1 MAKVKKRAL
10 SIALVLAMLLSL
22 SVTAFAAQNDI
33 SIELDGKKV
42 AFTSE
47 SGKPF
52 VDVNGRTQVPLRVV
66 MEQYG
71 CDVKWDSMSS
81 TAIITKG
88 STTVT
93 VPIGKSYI
101 TVNGKNVPMD
111 TSALV
116 QDGHTYLPIRAV
128 LEAFGANV
136 KWDNGKVSVTSASAG
151 GFDNIYVDDDGDLIF
166 ELANGSKINAGS
178 VSSGKDGKDGKD
190 GKNGI
195 SVTDAYVDAGGDLMI
210 KLSSG
215 RTINAGN
222 VGTGGSL
229 SGLTFADYAVGT
241 KFYLIQ
247 PTGEFDVPVT
257 SNGKDYTIHFDEV
270 YYELTANY
278 TGESNAWVCT
288 ESNTVYAPYRATM
301 HIEGSTDS
309 ALAGCK
315 LSVSFLVAN
324 GAGTAWGYTA
334 RITDDGSFTVSV
346 TQGENGTTPWNAPKN
361 LVLNKVTLNTV
372 RPTPEPDPEPDYS
385 EYIKAAAGTYRSLP
399 EKEDGDVLVLS
410 EDGTLTYNGKG
421 YTPEFMYDEDTGMLL
436 THYINGIGQ
445 ISFDSAN
452 KLAKVGAWRTF
463 YKDGSY
469 IKVDLSELQKT
480 DFDQYF
486 ERKDVI
492 DIREIDKFG
501 KLTRASAYFY
511 YCLKDEWKLA
521 EMEEDSTSPI
531 ASIKANVKFCNMT
544 YQIDLDSK
552 TWTLTRSSDE
562 NESSRE
568 ATFNSDYLY
577 AAGKFGFQLQ
587 WESLNNVSGTVYAPV
602 EFEVTEGAGILYLI
616 LNSST
621 TTD

>member
-22 SVTAFAAQNDI
+22 SVTAFAAQNDV

-52 VDVNGRTQVPLRVV
+52 VDANGRTQVPLRVV

-93 VPIGKSYI
+93 VPIGKGYI

-111 TSALV
+111 TAALV

-178 VSSGKDGKDGKD
+178 VSSGKNGKDGSNGRD
-190 GKNGI
+190 GV
-195 SVTDAYVDAGGDLMI
+195 SVTDAYVNANGDLMI
-210 KLSSG
+210 ALSSG

-229 SGLTFADYAVGT
+229 SSLTFADYDVGT
-241 KFYLIQ
+241 KFYLVQ
-247 PTGEFDVPVT
+247 PTGSFTVPVV
-257 SNGKDYTIHFDEV
+257 SNGTEYEVTFDKV
-270 YYELTANY
+270 YYELTADY
-278 TGESNAWVCT
+278 TGESEAWVCT
-288 ESNTVYAPYRATM
+288 ENNTVYAPYRATM

-324 GAGTAWGYTA
+324 GAATAWGYTA
-334 RITDDGSFTVSV
+334 EITDDGSFSASV
-346 TQGENGTTPWNAPKN
+346 TQGENGTTPWSAPKN
-361 LVLNKVTLNTV
+361 LVLNKVTLSGTPTV
-372 RPTPEPDPEPDYS
+372 DSTIRGLLA
-385 EYIKAAAGTYRSLP
+385 KAAGDWELINGDKNTTMTISSNGKLIYNGNERKAEYLAG
-399 EKEDGDVLVLS
+399 GDVFLNISV
-410 EDGTLTYNGKG
+410 DGEVYKYDSHLDIIYNGSGRKD
-421 YTPEFMYDEDTGMLL
+421 DEQ
-436 THYINGIGQ
+436 YRR
-445 ISFDSAN
+445 S
-452 KLAKVGAWRTF
+452 
-463 YKDGSY
+463 GSY
-469 IKVDLSELQKT
+469 QVVDLTMDNFFDYYEL
-480 DFDQYF
+480 
-486 ERKDVI
+486 KDVTKVNYGAFNALKNI
-492 DIREIDKFG
+492 YVG
-501 KLTRASAYFY
+501 KEFS
-511 YCLKDEWKLA
+511 LKDEYGLDPVF
-521 EMEEDSTSPI
+521 DSTVNI
-531 ASIKANVKFCNMT
+531 EFYYKGA
-544 YQIDLDSK
+544 YRYYEIDS
-552 TWTLTRSSDE
+552 E
-562 NESSRE
+562 NETYTIGEKVGDDRFGTGSQTYKGSRVTSLCGDGYILTPPKGN
-568 ATFNSDYLY
+568 TFFYEELRPT
-577 AAGKFGFQLQ
+577 KVQ
-587 WESLNNVSGTVYAPV
+587 GT
-602 EFEVTEGAGILYLI
+602 LYLTPAT
-616 LNSST
+616 ST
-621 TTD
+621 PTD

>member
-22 SVTAFAAQNDI
+22 SVTAFAAQNDV

-52 VDVNGRTQVPLRVV
+52 VDANGRTQVPLRVV

-111 TSALV
+111 TAALV

-136 KWDNGKVSVTSASAG
+136 KWDGGKVSVTSSASG
-151 GFDNIYVDDDGDLIF
+151 SFDNIYVDEDGDLIF

-190 GKNGI
+190 GKNGV

-229 SGLTFADYAVGT
+229 SSLTFADYAVGT
-241 KFYLIQ
+241 RFYLVK
-247 PTGEFDVPVT
+247 PTGEFDVPVM
-257 SNGKDYTIHFDEV
+257 SNGENYTIHFDEV
-270 YYELTANY
+270 YYELTADY
-278 TGESNAWVCT
+278 TGESEAWVCT
-288 ESNTVYAPYRATM
+288 ENNTVYAPYRATM
-301 HIEGSTDS
+301 HIEGSTDP

-334 RITDDGSFTVSV
+334 KITEDGSFAVSV

-361 LVLNKVTLNTV
+361 LVLNKVTLSGTPTV
-372 RPTPEPDPEPDYS
+372 DSTIRKLLA
-385 EYIKAAAGTYRSLP
+385 KAA
-399 EKEDGDVLVLS
+399 GDWELINGDKDSTMSISANGKLI
-410 EDGTLTYNGKG
+410 YNGNERKAEYLAG
-421 YTPEFMYDEDTGMLL
+421 GDRYLNISVDGEVYKYDSHLDII
-436 THYINGIGQ
+436 YNGLG
-445 ISFDSAN
+445 
-452 KLAKVGAWRTF
+452 R
-463 YKDGSY
+463 KDDEQYRRSGSY
-469 IKVDLSELQKT
+469 QVVDLTMDNFFDYYEL
-480 DFDQYF
+480 
-486 ERKDVI
+486 KDVTKVNYGAFNALKNI
-492 DIREIDKFG
+492 YVG
-501 KLTRASAYFY
+501 KEFS
-511 YCLKDEWKLA
+511 LKDEYGLDPVF
-521 EMEEDSTSPI
+521 DSPVNIEFYYKGAYRYYEIDSENETYTIGEKVGDDRFGTGSQ
-531 ASIKANVKFCNMT
+531 T
-544 YQIDLDSK
+544 YQGSRVTSLCGDGYI
-552 TWTLTRSSDE
+552 LTPPKG
-562 NESSRE
+562 N
-568 ATFNSDYLY
+568 TFFYEELRPT
-577 AAGKFGFQLQ
+577 KVQ
-587 WESLNNVSGTVYAPV
+587 GT
-602 EFEVTEGAGILYLI
+602 LYLTHDT
-616 LNSST
+616 ST

>member
-22 SVTAFAAQNDI
+22 SVTAFAAQNDV

-52 VDVNGRTQVPLRVV
+52 VDANGRTQVPLRVV

-93 VPIGKSYI
+93 VPIGKGYI

-111 TSALV
+111 TAALV

-178 VSSGKDGKDGKD
+178 VSSGKNGKDGSNGRD
-190 GKNGI
+190 GV
-195 SVTDAYVDAGGDLMI
+195 SVTDAYVNANGDLMI
-210 KLSSG
+210 ALSSG

-229 SGLTFADYAVGT
+229 SSLTFADYDVGT
-241 KFYLIQ
+241 KFYLVQ
-247 PTGEFDVPVT
+247 PTGSFTVPVV
-257 SNGKDYTIHFDEV
+257 SNGTEYEVTFDKV
-270 YYELTANY
+270 YYELTADY
-278 TGESNAWVCT
+278 TGESEAWVCT
-288 ESNTVYAPYRATM
+288 ENNTVYAPYRATM

-324 GAGTAWGYTA
+324 GAATAWGYTA
-334 RITDDGSFTVSV
+334 EITDDGSFSASV
-346 TQGENGTTPWNAPKN
+346 TQGENGTTPWSAPEN
-361 LVLNKVTLNTV
+361 LVLNKVTLSGTPTV
-372 RPTPEPDPEPDYS
+372 DSTIRGLLA
-385 EYIKAAAGTYRSLP
+385 KAAGDWELINGDKNTTMTISSNGKLIYNGNERKAEYLAG
-399 EKEDGDVLVLS
+399 GDVFLNISV
-410 EDGTLTYNGKG
+410 DGEVYKYDSHLDIIYNGSGRKD
-421 YTPEFMYDEDTGMLL
+421 DEQ
-436 THYINGIGQ
+436 YRR
-445 ISFDSAN
+445 S
-452 KLAKVGAWRTF
+452 
-463 YKDGSY
+463 GSY
-469 IKVDLSELQKT
+469 QVVDLTMDNFFDYYEL
-480 DFDQYF
+480 
-486 ERKDVI
+486 KDVTKVNYGAFNALKNI
-492 DIREIDKFG
+492 YVG
-501 KLTRASAYFY
+501 KEFS
-511 YCLKDEWKLA
+511 LKDEYGLDPVF
-521 EMEEDSTSPI
+521 DSTVNI
-531 ASIKANVKFCNMT
+531 EFYYKGA
-544 YQIDLDSK
+544 YRYYEIDS
-552 TWTLTRSSDE
+552 E
-562 NESSRE
+562 NETYTIGEKVGDDRFGTGSQTYKGSRVTSLCGDGYILTPPKGN
-568 ATFNSDYLY
+568 TFFYEELRPT
-577 AAGKFGFQLQ
+577 KVQ
-587 WESLNNVSGTVYAPV
+587 GT
-602 EFEVTEGAGILYLI
+602 LYLTHDT
-616 LNSST
+616 ST

>member
-111 TSALV
+111 TAALV

-178 VSSGKDGKDGKD
+178 VSSGKNGKDGSNGRD
-190 GKNGI
+190 GV

-229 SGLTFADYAVGT
+229 SSLTFADYDVGT
-241 KFYLIQ
+241 KFYLVQ
-247 PTGEFDVPVT
+247 PTGSFTVPVV
-257 SNGKDYTIHFDEV
+257 SNGTEYEVTFDKV
-270 YYELTANY
+270 YYELTADY
-278 TGESNAWVCT
+278 TGESEAWICT
-288 ESNTVYAPYRATM
+288 ENNTVYAPYRATM

-324 GAGTAWGYTA
+324 GAATAWGYTA
-334 RITDDGSFTVSV
+334 EITDDGSFSASV
-346 TQGENGTTPWNAPKN
+346 TQGENGTTPWSAPKN
-361 LVLNKVTLNTV
+361 LVLNKVTLSGTPTV
-372 RPTPEPDPEPDYS
+372 DSTIRGLLA
-385 EYIKAAAGTYRSLP
+385 KAAGDWELINGDKNTTMTISSNGKLIYNGNERKAEYLAG
-399 EKEDGDVLVLS
+399 GDVFLNISV
-410 EDGTLTYNGKG
+410 DGEVYKYDSHLDIIYNGSGRKD
-421 YTPEFMYDEDTGMLL
+421 DEQ
-436 THYINGIGQ
+436 YRR
-445 ISFDSAN
+445 S
-452 KLAKVGAWRTF
+452 
-463 YKDGSY
+463 GSY
-469 IKVDLSELQKT
+469 QVVDLTMDNFFDYYEL
-480 DFDQYF
+480 
-486 ERKDVI
+486 KDVTVVNY
-492 DIREIDKFG
+492 DAFG
-501 KLTRASAYFY
+501 ELDHIYVGKGFS
-511 YCLKDEWKLA
+511 LKDEYGLDPVF
-521 EMEEDSTSPI
+521 DSTVNIESYSKGAYRYYEI
-531 ASIKANVKFCNMT
+531 DSEKETYTIGEKVGDDRSGTGSRT
-544 YQIDLDSK
+544 YQGSRVTSLCGDGYI
-552 TWTLTRSSDE
+552 LTPPKGD
-562 NESSRE
+562 
-568 ATFNSDYLY
+568 TFFYEEL
-577 AAGKFGFQLQ
+577 KPTKVQ
-587 WESLNNVSGTVYAPV
+587 GT
-602 EFEVTEGAGILYLI
+602 LYLI
-616 LNSST
+616 HNTST
-621 TTD
+621 TTE

>member
-22 SVTAFAAQNDI
+22 SVTAFAAQNDV

-93 VPIGKSYI
+93 VPIGKGYI

-190 GKNGI
+190 GKNGV

-229 SGLTFADYAVGT
+229 SGLTFADYDVGT
-241 KFYLIQ
+241 KFYLVQ
-247 PTGEFDVPVT
+247 PTGSFTVPVV
-257 SNGKDYTIHFDEV
+257 SNGAEYEVTFDKV
-270 YYELTANY
+270 YYELTADY
-278 TGESNAWVCT
+278 TGKSEAWVCT
-288 ESNTVYAPYRATM
+288 ENNTVYAPYRATM
-301 HIEGSTDS
+301 HIEGSIDP

-324 GAGTAWGYTA
+324 CAGTAWGYTA
-334 RITDDGSFTVSV
+334 KITEDGSFAVSV
-346 TQGENGTTPWNAPKN
+346 TLGENGTTPWNAPKN
-361 LVLNKVTLNTV
+361 LVLNKVTLSGTPTV
-372 RPTPEPDPEPDYS
+372 DSTIRKLLAKAAGDWELINGDKDSTMSISANGKLIYNGNERKAEYLAGGDRYLNISVDGEVYIYDSHRDIIYNGSGRKDDEQYRRSGSYQVVDLTMDNFFDYYELKDVTVVEHDAFGELDYIYVGKEFSLKGEYGLDPIIDSTVNIESYSKGAYRYYKIDSEKETYTIGEKVGDDRSGTGSRTYQGSRVTSLCGDGYMLTPPKGDTFFYEELRPT
-385 EYIKAAAGTYRSLP
+385 KVQGT
-399 EKEDGDVLVLS
+399 
-410 EDGTLTYNGKG
+410 
-421 YTPEFMYDEDTGMLL
+421 
-436 THYINGIGQ
+436 
-445 ISFDSAN
+445 
-452 KLAKVGAWRTF
+452 
-463 YKDGSY
+463 
-469 IKVDLSELQKT
+469 
-480 DFDQYF
+480 
-486 ERKDVI
+486 
-492 DIREIDKFG
+492 
-501 KLTRASAYFY
+501 
-511 YCLKDEWKLA
+511 
-521 EMEEDSTSPI
+521 
-531 ASIKANVKFCNMT
+531 
-544 YQIDLDSK
+544 
-552 TWTLTRSSDE
+552 
-562 NESSRE
+562 
-568 ATFNSDYLY
+568 
-577 AAGKFGFQLQ
+577 
-587 WESLNNVSGTVYAPV
+587 
-602 EFEVTEGAGILYLI
+602 LYLI
-616 LNSST
+616 HNTST

>member
-22 SVTAFAAQNDI
+22 SVTAFAAQNDV

-52 VDVNGRTQVPLRVV
+52 VDANGRTQVPLRVV

-136 KWDNGKVSVTSASAG
+136 KWDNSKVSVTSASAG

-166 ELANGSKINAGS
+166 ELANGSKINAGR

-190 GKNGI
+190 GKNGV
-195 SVTDAYVDAGGDLMI
+195 SVTDAYVNANGDLMI
-210 KLSSG
+210 ALSSG

-229 SGLTFADYAVGT
+229 SGLTFADYDVGT
-241 KFYLIQ
+241 KFYLVQ
-247 PTGEFDVPVT
+247 PTGSFTVPVV
-257 SNGKDYTIHFDEV
+257 SNGAEYEVTFDKV
-270 YYELTANY
+270 YYELTADY
-278 TGESNAWVCT
+278 TGKSEAWVCT
-288 ESNTVYAPYRATM
+288 ENNTVYAPYRATM

-324 GAGTAWGYTA
+324 GAATAWGYTA
-334 RITDDGSFTVSV
+334 EITDDGSFSASV
-346 TQGENGTTPWNAPKN
+346 TQGENGTTPWSAPKN
-361 LVLNKVTLNTV
+361 LVLNKVTLSGTPTV
-372 RPTPEPDPEPDYS
+372 DSTIRGLLA
-385 EYIKAAAGTYRSLP
+385 KAAGDWELINGDKNTTMTISSNGKLIYNGNERKAEYLAG
-399 EKEDGDVLVLS
+399 GDVFLNISV
-410 EDGTLTYNGKG
+410 DGEVYKYDSHLDIIYNGSG
-421 YTPEFMYDEDTGMLL
+421 REDDEQ
-436 THYINGIGQ
+436 YRR
-445 ISFDSAN
+445 S
-452 KLAKVGAWRTF
+452 
-463 YKDGSY
+463 GSY
-469 IKVDLSELQKT
+469 QVVDLTTDNFFDYYEL
-480 DFDQYF
+480 
-486 ERKDVI
+486 KDVTKVNYGAFNALKNI
-492 DIREIDKFG
+492 YVG
-501 KLTRASAYFY
+501 KEFS
-511 YCLKDEWKLA
+511 LKDEYGLDPVF
-521 EMEEDSTSPI
+521 DSTVNI
-531 ASIKANVKFCNMT
+531 EFYYKGA
-544 YQIDLDSK
+544 YRYYEIDS
-552 TWTLTRSSDE
+552 E
-562 NESSRE
+562 NETYTIGEKVGDDRFGTGSQTYKGSRVTSLCGDGYILTPPKGN
-568 ATFNSDYLY
+568 TFFYEELRPT
-577 AAGKFGFQLQ
+577 KVQ
-587 WESLNNVSGTVYAPV
+587 GT
-602 EFEVTEGAGILYLI
+602 LYLTHDT
-616 LNSST
+616 ST

>member
-22 SVTAFAAQNDI
+22 SVTAFAAQNDV

-52 VDVNGRTQVPLRVV
+52 VDANGRTQVPLRVV

-93 VPIGKSYI
+93 VPIGKGYI

-111 TSALV
+111 TAALV

-178 VSSGKDGKDGKD
+178 VSSGKNGKDGSNGRD
-190 GKNGI
+190 GV
-195 SVTDAYVDAGGDLMI
+195 SVTDAYVNANGDLMI
-210 KLSSG
+210 ALSSG

-229 SGLTFADYAVGT
+229 SSLTFADYDVGT
-241 KFYLIQ
+241 KFYLVQ
-247 PTGEFDVPVT
+247 PTGSFTVPVV
-257 SNGKDYTIHFDEV
+257 SNGTEYEVTFDKV
-270 YYELTANY
+270 YYELTADY
-278 TGESNAWVCT
+278 TGESEAWVCT
-288 ESNTVYAPYRATM
+288 ENNTVYAPYRATM

-324 GAGTAWGYTA
+324 GAATAWGYTA
-334 RITDDGSFTVSV
+334 EITDDGSFSASV
-346 TQGENGTTPWNAPKN
+346 TQGENGTTPWSAPKN
-361 LVLNKVTLNTV
+361 LVLNKVTLSGTPTV
-372 RPTPEPDPEPDYS
+372 DSTIRGLLA
-385 EYIKAAAGTYRSLP
+385 KAAGDWELINGDKNTTMTISSNGKLIYNGNERKAEYLAGGDVFLNISVDGEVYKYDSHLDIIYNGSGRKDDEQYRRSGSYQVVDLTMDNFFDYYELKDVTKVNYGAFNALKNIYVGKEFSLKDEYGLDPVFDSTVNIEFYYKGTYRYYEIDSENETYTIGEKVGDDRFGTGSQTYKGSRVTSLCG
-399 EKEDGDVLVLS
+399 DGYILTPPKGNTFFYEELRPTKVQ
-410 EDGTLTYNGKG
+410 GTLY
-421 YTPEFMYDEDTGMLL
+421 L
-436 THYINGIGQ
+436 TH
-445 ISFDSAN
+445 D
-452 KLAKVGAWRTF
+452 T
-463 YKDGSY
+463 
-469 IKVDLSELQKT
+469 
-480 DFDQYF
+480 
-486 ERKDVI
+486 
-492 DIREIDKFG
+492 
-501 KLTRASAYFY
+501 
-511 YCLKDEWKLA
+511 
-521 EMEEDSTSPI
+521 
-531 ASIKANVKFCNMT
+531 
-544 YQIDLDSK
+544 
-552 TWTLTRSSDE
+552 
-562 NESSRE
+562 
-568 ATFNSDYLY
+568 
-577 AAGKFGFQLQ
+577 
-587 WESLNNVSGTVYAPV
+587 
-602 EFEVTEGAGILYLI
+602 
-616 LNSST
+616 ST

>member
-22 SVTAFAAQNDI
+22 SVTAFAAQNDV

-52 VDVNGRTQVPLRVV
+52 VDANGRTQVPLRVV

-136 KWDNGKVSVTSASAG
+136 KWDNSKVSVTSASAG

-166 ELANGSKINAGS
+166 ELANGSKINAGR

-190 GKNGI
+190 GKNGV
-195 SVTDAYVDAGGDLMI
+195 SVTDAYVNANGDLMI
-210 KLSSG
+210 ALSSG

-229 SGLTFADYAVGT
+229 SGLTFADYDVGT
-241 KFYLIQ
+241 KFYLVQ
-247 PTGEFDVPVT
+247 PTGSFTVPVV
-257 SNGKDYTIHFDEV
+257 SNGAEYEVTFDKV
-270 YYELTANY
+270 YYELTADY
-278 TGESNAWVCT
+278 TGKSEAWVCT
-288 ESNTVYAPYRATM
+288 ENNTVYAPYRATM

-324 GAGTAWGYTA
+324 GAATAWGYTA
-334 RITDDGSFTVSV
+334 EITDDGSFSASV
-346 TQGENGTTPWNAPKN
+346 TQGENGTTPWSAPKN
-361 LVLNKVTLNTV
+361 LVLNKVTLSGTPTVDSTIRGLLAKAAGDWELINGDKNTTMTISSNGKLIYNGNERKAEYLAGGDV
-372 RPTPEPDPEPDYS
+372 FLNISVDGEVYKYDSHLDIIYNGSGREDDEQYRRSGSYQVVDLTMDNFFDYYELKDVTVVEHDAFGELDYIYVGKEFSLKGEYGLDPIIDSTVNIESYSKGAYRYYKIDSEKETYTIGEKVGDDRSGTGSRTYQGSRVTSLCGDGYMLTPPKGDTFFYEELRPT
-385 EYIKAAAGTYRSLP
+385 KVQGT
-399 EKEDGDVLVLS
+399 
-410 EDGTLTYNGKG
+410 
-421 YTPEFMYDEDTGMLL
+421 
-436 THYINGIGQ
+436 
-445 ISFDSAN
+445 
-452 KLAKVGAWRTF
+452 
-463 YKDGSY
+463 
-469 IKVDLSELQKT
+469 
-480 DFDQYF
+480 
-486 ERKDVI
+486 
-492 DIREIDKFG
+492 
-501 KLTRASAYFY
+501 
-511 YCLKDEWKLA
+511 
-521 EMEEDSTSPI
+521 
-531 ASIKANVKFCNMT
+531 
-544 YQIDLDSK
+544 
-552 TWTLTRSSDE
+552 
-562 NESSRE
+562 
-568 ATFNSDYLY
+568 
-577 AAGKFGFQLQ
+577 
-587 WESLNNVSGTVYAPV
+587 
-602 EFEVTEGAGILYLI
+602 LYLI
-616 LNSST
+616 HNTST

>member
-22 SVTAFAAQNDI
+22 SVTAFAAQNDV

-93 VPIGKSYI
+93 VPIGKGYI

-111 TSALV
+111 TAALV

-136 KWDNGKVSVTSASAG
+136 KWDGGKVSVTSSASG
-151 GFDNIYVDDDGDLIF
+151 SFDNIYVDEDGDLIF

-190 GKNGI
+190 GKNGV

-229 SGLTFADYAVGT
+229 SSLTFADYAVGT
-241 KFYLIQ
+241 KFYLVQ
-247 PTGEFDVPVT
+247 PTGEFDVPVM
-257 SNGKDYTIHFDEV
+257 SNGENYTIHFDEV
-270 YYELTANY
+270 YYELTADY
-278 TGESNAWVCT
+278 TGESEAWICT
-288 ESNTVYAPYRATM
+288 ENNTVYAPYRATM

-309 ALAGCK
+309 ALAGRS
-315 LSVSFLVAN
+315 LTVSFQLTN
-324 GAGTAWGYTA
+324 GAATSWGYTA
-334 RITDDGSFTVSV
+334 KITDDGSFSVSV
-346 TQGENGTTPWNAPKN
+346 TQGENGTTPWSAPKN
-361 LVLNKVTLNTV
+361 LVLNKVALNTV
-372 RPTPEPDPEPDYS
+372 RPTPEPEDYS
-385 EYIKAAAGTYRSLP
+385 EYIKAAAGTYRCLP
-399 EKEDGDVLVLS
+399 EKENGDVLVLS
-410 EDGTLTYNGKG
+410 EDGTLTYNKKD
-421 YTPEFMYDEDTGMLL
+421 YEPKFNYSEKTKELWV
-436 THYINGIGQ
+436 YIAGIGE
-445 ISFDSAN
+445 ISFNSAHS
-452 KLAKVGAWRTF
+452 LARAGLRAL

-469 IKVDLSELQKT
+469 IKVDLSELEKA

-492 DIREIDKFG
+492 DIEKINQFG
-501 KLTRASAYFY
+501 DLARATACFY
-511 YCLKDEWKLA
+511 YCLRDEWELA
-521 EMEEDSTSPI
+521 EMEKDSTSSI
-531 ASIKANVKFCNMT
+531 ASIRANVKFCNVP
-544 YQIDLDSK
+544 YRIDLNSR
-552 TWTLTRSSDE
+552 TWTLTRGSDE
-562 NESSRE
+562 AGDLKSQ
-568 ATFNSDYLY
+568 TFDGTYLS
-577 AAGKFGFQLQ
+577 AGKFGFQLQ
-587 WESLNNVSGTVYAPV
+587 RKSLYDVSGTVYAPV

-616 LNSST
+616 HNSST

>member
-22 SVTAFAAQNDI
+22 SVTAFAAQNDV

-93 VPIGKSYI
+93 VPIGKGYI

-190 GKNGI
+190 GKNGV

-229 SGLTFADYAVGT
+229 SGLTFADYDVGT
-241 KFYLIQ
+241 KFYLVQ
-247 PTGEFDVPVT
+247 PTGSFTVPVV
-257 SNGKDYTIHFDEV
+257 SNGAEYEVTFDKV
-270 YYELTANY
+270 YYELTADY
-278 TGESNAWVCT
+278 TGKSEAWVCT
-288 ESNTVYAPYRATM
+288 
-301 HIEGSTDS
+301 
-309 ALAGCK
+309 
-315 LSVSFLVAN
+315 
-324 GAGTAWGYTA
+324 
-334 RITDDGSFTVSV
+334 
-346 TQGENGTTPWNAPKN
+346 
-361 LVLNKVTLNTV
+361 
-372 RPTPEPDPEPDYS
+372 
-385 EYIKAAAGTYRSLP
+385 
-399 EKEDGDVLVLS
+399 
-410 EDGTLTYNGKG
+410 
-421 YTPEFMYDEDTGMLL
+421 
-436 THYINGIGQ
+436 
-445 ISFDSAN
+445 
-452 KLAKVGAWRTF
+452 
-463 YKDGSY
+463 
-469 IKVDLSELQKT
+469 
-480 DFDQYF
+480 
-486 ERKDVI
+486 
-492 DIREIDKFG
+492 
-501 KLTRASAYFY
+501 
-511 YCLKDEWKLA
+511 
-521 EMEEDSTSPI
+521 
-531 ASIKANVKFCNMT
+531 
-544 YQIDLDSK
+544 
-552 TWTLTRSSDE
+552 
-562 NESSRE
+562 
-568 ATFNSDYLY
+568 
-577 AAGKFGFQLQ
+577 
-587 WESLNNVSGTVYAPV
+587 
-602 EFEVTEGAGILYLI
+602 
-616 LNSST
+616 
-621 TTD
+621 

>member
-93 VPIGKSYI
+93 VPIGKGYI

-111 TSALV
+111 TAALV

-136 KWDNGKVSVTSASAG
+136 KWDGGKVSVTSSANS
-151 GFDNIYVDDDGDLIF
+151 GFDNIYVDDNGDLIF
-166 ELANGSKINAGS
+166 ELANGSKINAG
-178 VSSGKDGKDGKD
+178 
-190 GKNGI
+190 
-195 SVTDAYVDAGGDLMI
+195 
-210 KLSSG
+210 
-215 RTINAGN
+215 N

-229 SGLTFADYAVGT
+229 SSLTFADYDVGT

-247 PTGEFDVPVT
+247 PTGSFTVPVV
-257 SNGKDYTIHFDEV
+257 SNGTEYEVTFDKV
-270 YYELTANY
+270 YYELTADY
-278 TGESNAWVCT
+278 TGKSEAWVCT

-301 HIEGSTDS
+301 HIEGSTDP

-334 RITDDGSFTVSV
+334 KITDDGSFSASV

-361 LVLNKVTLNTV
+361 LVLNKVTLSGTPTV
-372 RPTPEPDPEPDYS
+372 DSTIRKLLAKAAGDWELINGDKNSTMTISANGKLIYNGNERKAEYLAGGDVYLNISVDGEVYIYDSHLDIIYNGSGRKDDEQYRRSGSYQVVDLTMDNFFDYYELKDVTVVKHDAFGELDYIYVGKEFSLKGEYGLDPIIDSTVNIESYSKGAYRYYEIDSENETYTIGEKVGDDCSGTGSRTYQGSRVTSLCGDGYMLTPPKGDTFFYEELRPT
-385 EYIKAAAGTYRSLP
+385 KVQGT
-399 EKEDGDVLVLS
+399 
-410 EDGTLTYNGKG
+410 
-421 YTPEFMYDEDTGMLL
+421 
-436 THYINGIGQ
+436 
-445 ISFDSAN
+445 
-452 KLAKVGAWRTF
+452 
-463 YKDGSY
+463 
-469 IKVDLSELQKT
+469 
-480 DFDQYF
+480 
-486 ERKDVI
+486 
-492 DIREIDKFG
+492 
-501 KLTRASAYFY
+501 
-511 YCLKDEWKLA
+511 
-521 EMEEDSTSPI
+521 
-531 ASIKANVKFCNMT
+531 
-544 YQIDLDSK
+544 
-552 TWTLTRSSDE
+552 
-562 NESSRE
+562 
-568 ATFNSDYLY
+568 
-577 AAGKFGFQLQ
+577 
-587 WESLNNVSGTVYAPV
+587 
-602 EFEVTEGAGILYLI
+602 LYLI
-616 LNSST
+616 HNTST

>member
-93 VPIGKSYI
+93 VPIGKGYI

-111 TSALV
+111 TAALV

-136 KWDNGKVSVTSASAG
+136 KWDGGKVSVTSSANS
-151 GFDNIYVDDDGDLIF
+151 GFDNIYVDDNGDLIF

-178 VSSGKDGKDGKD
+178 VSSGKNGKDGSNGRD
-190 GKNGI
+190 GV

-229 SGLTFADYAVGT
+229 SSLTFADYDVGT

-247 PTGEFDVPVT
+247 PTGSFTVPVV
-257 SNGKDYTIHFDEV
+257 SNGTEYEVTFDKV
-270 YYELTANY
+270 YYELTADY
-278 TGESNAWVCT
+278 TGKSEAWVCT

-301 HIEGSTDS
+301 HIEGSTDP

-334 RITDDGSFTVSV
+334 KITDDGSFSASV

-361 LVLNKVTLNTV
+361 LVLNKVTLSGTPTV
-372 RPTPEPDPEPDYS
+372 DSTIRKLLAKAAGDWELINGDKNSTMTISANGKLIYNGNERKAEYLAGGDVYLNISVDGEVYIYDSHLDIIYNGSGRKDDEQYRRSGSYQVVDLTMDNFFDYYELKDVTVVKHDAFGELDYIYVGKEFSLKGEYGLDPIIDSTVNIEFYSKGAYKNYEIDSENETYTIGEKVGNDRSGTGSKTYQGSRVTSLCGDGYMLTPPKGDTFFYEELRPT
-385 EYIKAAAGTYRSLP
+385 KVQGT
-399 EKEDGDVLVLS
+399 
-410 EDGTLTYNGKG
+410 
-421 YTPEFMYDEDTGMLL
+421 
-436 THYINGIGQ
+436 
-445 ISFDSAN
+445 
-452 KLAKVGAWRTF
+452 
-463 YKDGSY
+463 
-469 IKVDLSELQKT
+469 
-480 DFDQYF
+480 
-486 ERKDVI
+486 
-492 DIREIDKFG
+492 
-501 KLTRASAYFY
+501 
-511 YCLKDEWKLA
+511 
-521 EMEEDSTSPI
+521 
-531 ASIKANVKFCNMT
+531 
-544 YQIDLDSK
+544 
-552 TWTLTRSSDE
+552 
-562 NESSRE
+562 
-568 ATFNSDYLY
+568 
-577 AAGKFGFQLQ
+577 
-587 WESLNNVSGTVYAPV
+587 
-602 EFEVTEGAGILYLI
+602 LYLI
-616 LNSST
+616 RNTST

>member
-22 SVTAFAAQNDI
+22 SVTAFAAQNDV

-52 VDVNGRTQVPLRVV
+52 VDANGRTQVPLRVV

-93 VPIGKSYI
+93 VPIGKGYI

-111 TSALV
+111 TAALV

-178 VSSGKDGKDGKD
+178 VSSGKNGKDGSNGRD
-190 GKNGI
+190 GV
-195 SVTDAYVDAGGDLMI
+195 SVTDAYVNANGDLMI
-210 KLSSG
+210 ALSSG

-229 SGLTFADYAVGT
+229 SSLTFADYDVGT
-241 KFYLIQ
+241 KFYLVQ
-247 PTGEFDVPVT
+247 PTGSFTVPVV
-257 SNGKDYTIHFDEV
+257 SNGTEYEVTFDKV
-270 YYELTANY
+270 YYELTADY
-278 TGESNAWVCT
+278 TGESEAWVCT
-288 ESNTVYAPYRATM
+288 ENNTVYAPYRATM

-324 GAGTAWGYTA
+324 GAATAWGYTA
-334 RITDDGSFTVSV
+334 EITDDGSFSASV
-346 TQGENGTTPWNAPKN
+346 TQGENGTTPWSAPKN
-361 LVLNKVTLNTV
+361 LVLNKVTLSGTPTV
-372 RPTPEPDPEPDYS
+372 DSTIRGLLA
-385 EYIKAAAGTYRSLP
+385 KAAGDWELINGDKNTTMTISSNGKLIYNGNERKAEYLAG
-399 EKEDGDVLVLS
+399 GDVFLNISV
-410 EDGTLTYNGKG
+410 DGEVYKYDSHLDIIYNGSGRKD
-421 YTPEFMYDEDTGMLL
+421 DEQ
-436 THYINGIGQ
+436 YRR
-445 ISFDSAN
+445 S
-452 KLAKVGAWRTF
+452 
-463 YKDGSY
+463 GSY
-469 IKVDLSELQKT
+469 QVVDLTMDNFFDYYEL
-480 DFDQYF
+480 
-486 ERKDVI
+486 KDVTKVNYGAFNALKNI
-492 DIREIDKFG
+492 YVG
-501 KLTRASAYFY
+501 KEFS
-511 YCLKDEWKLA
+511 LKDEYGLDPVF
-521 EMEEDSTSPI
+521 DSTVNI
-531 ASIKANVKFCNMT
+531 EFYYKGA
-544 YQIDLDSK
+544 YRYYEIDS
-552 TWTLTRSSDE
+552 E
-562 NESSRE
+562 NETYTIGEKVGDDRFGTGSQTYKGSRVTSLCGDGYILTPPKGN
-568 ATFNSDYLY
+568 TFFYEELRPT
-577 AAGKFGFQLQ
+577 KVQ
-587 WESLNNVSGTVYAPV
+587 GT
-602 EFEVTEGAGILYLI
+602 LYLTHDT
-616 LNSST
+616 ST

>member
-52 VDVNGRTQVPLRVV
+52 VDANGRTQVPLRVV

-93 VPIGKSYI
+93 VPIGKGYI

-111 TSALV
+111 TAALV

-136 KWDNGKVSVTSASAG
+136 KWDGGKVSVTSSASG
-151 GFDNIYVDDDGDLIF
+151 SFDNIYVDDNGDLIF

-190 GKNGI
+190 GKNGV

-241 KFYLIQ
+241 KFYLTQ
-247 PTGEFDVPVT
+247 PTGSFTVPVV
-257 SNGKDYTIHFDEV
+257 SNGAEYEVTFDKV
-270 YYELTANY
+270 YYELTADY
-278 TGESNAWVCT
+278 TGDARAWVCT
-288 ESNTVYAPYRATM
+288 ENNTVYAPYRATM
-301 HIEGSTDS
+301 HIEGSTDP
-309 ALAGCK
+309 ALTGCK

-324 GAGTAWGYTA
+324 GAATAWGYTA
-334 RITDDGSFTVSV
+334 EITDDESFSASV
-346 TQGENGTTPWNAPKN
+346 TQGENGTTPWSAPKN
-361 LVLNKVTLNTV
+361 LVLNKVTLSGTPTV
-372 RPTPEPDPEPDYS
+372 DSTIRGLLAKAAGDWELINGDKNSTMTISANGKLIYNGNERKAEYLAGGDVYLNISVDGEVYKYDSHLDIIYNGSGRKDDEQYRRSGSYQVVDLTMDNFFDYYELKDVTVVEHDAFGELDYIYVGKEFSLKGEYGLDPIIDSTVNIESYSKRAYRYYKIDSEKETYTIGEKVGDDRSGTGSRTYQGSRVTSLCGDGYMLTPPKGDTFFYEELRPT
-385 EYIKAAAGTYRSLP
+385 KVQGT
-399 EKEDGDVLVLS
+399 
-410 EDGTLTYNGKG
+410 
-421 YTPEFMYDEDTGMLL
+421 
-436 THYINGIGQ
+436 
-445 ISFDSAN
+445 
-452 KLAKVGAWRTF
+452 
-463 YKDGSY
+463 
-469 IKVDLSELQKT
+469 
-480 DFDQYF
+480 
-486 ERKDVI
+486 
-492 DIREIDKFG
+492 
-501 KLTRASAYFY
+501 
-511 YCLKDEWKLA
+511 
-521 EMEEDSTSPI
+521 
-531 ASIKANVKFCNMT
+531 
-544 YQIDLDSK
+544 
-552 TWTLTRSSDE
+552 
-562 NESSRE
+562 
-568 ATFNSDYLY
+568 
-577 AAGKFGFQLQ
+577 
-587 WESLNNVSGTVYAPV
+587 
-602 EFEVTEGAGILYLI
+602 LYLI
-616 LNSST
+616 HNTST

>member
-22 SVTAFAAQNDI
+22 SVTAFAAQNDV

-52 VDVNGRTQVPLRVV
+52 VDANGRTQVPLRVV

-93 VPIGKSYI
+93 VPIGKGYI

-111 TSALV
+111 TAALV

-178 VSSGKDGKDGKD
+178 VSSGKNGKDGSNGRD
-190 GKNGI
+190 GV
-195 SVTDAYVDAGGDLMI
+195 SVTDAYVNANGDLMI
-210 KLSSG
+210 ALSSG

-229 SGLTFADYAVGT
+229 SSLTFADYDVGT
-241 KFYLIQ
+241 KFYLVQ
-247 PTGEFDVPVT
+247 PTGSFTVPVV
-257 SNGKDYTIHFDEV
+257 SNGTEYEVTFDKV
-270 YYELTANY
+270 YYELTADY
-278 TGESNAWVCT
+278 TGESEAWVCT
-288 ESNTVYAPYRATM
+288 ENNTVYAPYRATM

-324 GAGTAWGYTA
+324 GAATAWGYTA
-334 RITDDGSFTVSV
+334 EITDDGSFSASV
-346 TQGENGTTPWNAPKN
+346 TQGENGTTPWSAAKN
-361 LVLNKVTLNTV
+361 LVLNKVTLSGTPTV
-372 RPTPEPDPEPDYS
+372 DSTIRGLLA
-385 EYIKAAAGTYRSLP
+385 KAAGDWELINGDKNTTMTISSNGKLIYNGNERKAEYLAG
-399 EKEDGDVLVLS
+399 GDVFLNISV
-410 EDGTLTYNGKG
+410 DGEVYKYDSHLDIIYNGSGRKD
-421 YTPEFMYDEDTGMLL
+421 DEQ
-436 THYINGIGQ
+436 YRR
-445 ISFDSAN
+445 S
-452 KLAKVGAWRTF
+452 
-463 YKDGSY
+463 GSY
-469 IKVDLSELQKT
+469 QVVDLTMDNFFDYYEL
-480 DFDQYF
+480 
-486 ERKDVI
+486 KDVTKVNYGAFNALKNI
-492 DIREIDKFG
+492 YVG
-501 KLTRASAYFY
+501 KEFS
-511 YCLKDEWKLA
+511 LKDEYGLDPVF
-521 EMEEDSTSPI
+521 DSTVNI
-531 ASIKANVKFCNMT
+531 EFYYKGA
-544 YQIDLDSK
+544 YRYYEIDS
-552 TWTLTRSSDE
+552 E
-562 NESSRE
+562 NETYTIGEKVGDDRFGTGSQTYKGSRVTSLCGDGYILTPPKGN
-568 ATFNSDYLY
+568 TFFYEELRPT
-577 AAGKFGFQLQ
+577 KVQ
-587 WESLNNVSGTVYAPV
+587 GT
-602 EFEVTEGAGILYLI
+602 LYLTHDT
-616 LNSST
+616 ST

>member
-22 SVTAFAAQNDI
+22 SVTAFAAQSDV

-52 VDVNGRTQVPLRVV
+52 VDANGRTQVPLRVV

-136 KWDNGKVSVTSASAG
+136 KWDGGKVSVTSSANS

-178 VSSGKDGKDGKD
+178 VSSGKNGKDGSNGRD
-190 GKNGI
+190 GV

-229 SGLTFADYAVGT
+229 SSLTFADYDVGT
-241 KFYLIQ
+241 KFYLVQ
-247 PTGEFDVPVT
+247 PTGSFTVPVV
-257 SNGKDYTIHFDEV
+257 SNGTEYEVTFDKV
-270 YYELTANY
+270 YYELTADY
-278 TGESNAWVCT
+278 TGESEAWICT
-288 ESNTVYAPYRATM
+288 ENNTVYAPYRATM

-324 GAGTAWGYTA
+324 GAATAWGYTA
-334 RITDDGSFTVSV
+334 EITDDGSFSASV
-346 TQGENGTTPWNAPKN
+346 TQGENGTTPWSAPKN
-361 LVLNKVTLNTV
+361 LVLNKVTLSGTPTV
-372 RPTPEPDPEPDYS
+372 DSTIRKLLA
-385 EYIKAAAGTYRSLP
+385 KAA
-399 EKEDGDVLVLS
+399 GDWELINGDKDSTMSISANGKLI
-410 EDGTLTYNGKG
+410 YNGNERRAEYLAG
-421 YTPEFMYDEDTGMLL
+421 GDRYLNISVDGEVYIYDSHRDII
-436 THYINGIGQ
+436 YNGSG
-445 ISFDSAN
+445 
-452 KLAKVGAWRTF
+452 R
-463 YKDGSY
+463 KDDEQYRRSGSY
-469 IKVDLSELQKT
+469 QVVDLTMDNFFDYYEL
-480 DFDQYF
+480 
-486 ERKDVI
+486 KDVTKVNYGAFNALKNI
-492 DIREIDKFG
+492 YVG
-501 KLTRASAYFY
+501 KEFS
-511 YCLKDEWKLA
+511 LKDEYGLDPVF
-521 EMEEDSTSPI
+521 DSTVNI
-531 ASIKANVKFCNMT
+531 EFYYKGA
-544 YQIDLDSK
+544 YRYYEIDS
-552 TWTLTRSSDE
+552 E
-562 NESSRE
+562 NETYTIGEKVGDDRFGTGSQTYKGSRVTSLCGDGYILTPPKGN
-568 ATFNSDYLY
+568 TFFYEELRPT
-577 AAGKFGFQLQ
+577 KVQ
-587 WESLNNVSGTVYAPV
+587 GT
-602 EFEVTEGAGILYLI
+602 LYLTHDT
-616 LNSST
+616 ST

>member
-52 VDVNGRTQVPLRVV
+52 VDANGRTQVPLRVV

-93 VPIGKSYI
+93 VPIGKGYI

-111 TSALV
+111 TAALV

-178 VSSGKDGKDGKD
+178 VSSGKNGKDGSNGRD
-190 GKNGI
+190 GV
-195 SVTDAYVDAGGDLMI
+195 SVTDAYVNANGDLMI
-210 KLSSG
+210 ALSSG

-229 SGLTFADYAVGT
+229 SSLTFADYDVGT
-241 KFYLIQ
+241 KFYLVQ
-247 PTGEFDVPVT
+247 PTGSFTVPVV
-257 SNGKDYTIHFDEV
+257 SNGTEYEVTFDKV
-270 YYELTANY
+270 YYELTADY
-278 TGESNAWVCT
+278 TGESEAWVCT
-288 ESNTVYAPYRATM
+288 ENNTVYAPYRATM

-324 GAGTAWGYTA
+324 GAATAWGYTA
-334 RITDDGSFTVSV
+334 EITDDGSFSASV
-346 TQGENGTTPWNAPKN
+346 TQGENGTTPWSAPKN
-361 LVLNKVTLNTV
+361 LVLNKVTLSGTPTV
-372 RPTPEPDPEPDYS
+372 DSTIRGLLA
-385 EYIKAAAGTYRSLP
+385 KAAGDWELINGDKNTTMTISSNGKLIYNGNERKAEYLAG
-399 EKEDGDVLVLS
+399 GDVFLNISV
-410 EDGTLTYNGKG
+410 DGEVYKYDSHLDIIYNGSGRKD
-421 YTPEFMYDEDTGMLL
+421 DEQ
-436 THYINGIGQ
+436 YRR
-445 ISFDSAN
+445 S
-452 KLAKVGAWRTF
+452 
-463 YKDGSY
+463 GSY
-469 IKVDLSELQKT
+469 QVVDLTMDNFFDYYEL
-480 DFDQYF
+480 
-486 ERKDVI
+486 KDVTKVNYGAFNALKNI
-492 DIREIDKFG
+492 YVG
-501 KLTRASAYFY
+501 KEFS
-511 YCLKDEWKLA
+511 LKDEYGLDPVF
-521 EMEEDSTSPI
+521 DSTVNI
-531 ASIKANVKFCNMT
+531 EFYYKGA
-544 YQIDLDSK
+544 YRYYEIDS
-552 TWTLTRSSDE
+552 E
-562 NESSRE
+562 NETYTIGEKVGDDRFGTGSQTYKGSRVTSLCGDGYILTPPKGN
-568 ATFNSDYLY
+568 TFFYEELRPT
-577 AAGKFGFQLQ
+577 KVQ
-587 WESLNNVSGTVYAPV
+587 GT
-602 EFEVTEGAGILYLI
+602 LYLTHDT
-616 LNSST
+616 ST

>member
-111 TSALV
+111 TAALV

-178 VSSGKDGKDGKD
+178 VSSGKNGKDGSNGRD
-190 GKNGI
+190 GV

-229 SGLTFADYAVGT
+229 SSLTFADYDVGT
-241 KFYLIQ
+241 KFYLVQ
-247 PTGEFDVPVT
+247 PTGSFTVPVV
-257 SNGKDYTIHFDEV
+257 SNGTEYEVTFDKV
-270 YYELTANY
+270 YYELTADY
-278 TGESNAWVCT
+278 TGESEAWICT
-288 ESNTVYAPYRATM
+288 ENNTVYAPYRATM

-324 GAGTAWGYTA
+324 GAATAWGYTA
-334 RITDDGSFTVSV
+334 EITDDGRFSASV
-346 TQGENGTTPWNAPKN
+346 TQGENGTTPWSAPKN
-361 LVLNKVTLNTV
+361 LVLNKVTLSGTPTV
-372 RPTPEPDPEPDYS
+372 DSTIRGLLA
-385 EYIKAAAGTYRSLP
+385 KAAGDWELINGDKNTTMTISSNGKLIYNGNERKAEYLAG
-399 EKEDGDVLVLS
+399 GDVFLNISV
-410 EDGTLTYNGKG
+410 DGEVYKYDSHLDIIYNGSGRKD
-421 YTPEFMYDEDTGMLL
+421 DEQ
-436 THYINGIGQ
+436 YRR
-445 ISFDSAN
+445 S
-452 KLAKVGAWRTF
+452 
-463 YKDGSY
+463 GSY
-469 IKVDLSELQKT
+469 QVVDLTMDNFFDYYEL
-480 DFDQYF
+480 
-486 ERKDVI
+486 KDVTKVNYGAFNALKNI
-492 DIREIDKFG
+492 YVG
-501 KLTRASAYFY
+501 KEFS
-511 YCLKDEWKLA
+511 LKDEYGLDPIF
-521 EMEEDSTSPI
+521 DSTVNI
-531 ASIKANVKFCNMT
+531 EFYYKGA
-544 YQIDLDSK
+544 YRYYEIDS
-552 TWTLTRSSDE
+552 E
-562 NESSRE
+562 NETYTIGEKVGDDRFGTGSQTYKGSRVTSLCGDGYILTPPKGN
-568 ATFNSDYLY
+568 TFFYEELRPT
-577 AAGKFGFQLQ
+577 KVQ
-587 WESLNNVSGTVYAPV
+587 GT
-602 EFEVTEGAGILYLI
+602 LYLTHDT
-616 LNSST
+616 ST

>member
-22 SVTAFAAQNDI
+22 SVTAFAAQNDV

-52 VDVNGRTQVPLRVV
+52 VDANGRTQVPLRVV

-93 VPIGKSYI
+93 VPIGKGYI

-111 TSALV
+111 TAALM

-178 VSSGKDGKDGKD
+178 VSSGKNGKDGSNGRD
-190 GKNGI
+190 GV
-195 SVTDAYVDAGGDLMI
+195 SVTDAYVNANGDLMI
-210 KLSSG
+210 ALSSG

-229 SGLTFADYAVGT
+229 SSLTFADYDVGT
-241 KFYLIQ
+241 KFYLVQ
-247 PTGEFDVPVT
+247 PTGSFTVPVV
-257 SNGKDYTIHFDEV
+257 SNGTEYEVTFDKV
-270 YYELTANY
+270 YYELTADY
-278 TGESNAWVCT
+278 TGESEAWVCT
-288 ESNTVYAPYRATM
+288 ENNTVYAPYRATM

-324 GAGTAWGYTA
+324 GAATAWGYTA
-334 RITDDGSFTVSV
+334 EITDDGSFSASV
-346 TQGENGTTPWNAPKN
+346 TQGENGTTPWSAPKN
-361 LVLNKVTLNTV
+361 LVLNKVTLSGTPTV
-372 RPTPEPDPEPDYS
+372 DSTIRGLLA
-385 EYIKAAAGTYRSLP
+385 KAAGDWELINGDKNTTMTISSNGKLIYNGNERKAEYLAG
-399 EKEDGDVLVLS
+399 GDVFLNISV
-410 EDGTLTYNGKG
+410 DGEVYKYDSHLDIIYNGSGRKD
-421 YTPEFMYDEDTGMLL
+421 DEQ
-436 THYINGIGQ
+436 YRR
-445 ISFDSAN
+445 S
-452 KLAKVGAWRTF
+452 
-463 YKDGSY
+463 GSY
-469 IKVDLSELQKT
+469 QVVDLTMDNFFDYYEL
-480 DFDQYF
+480 
-486 ERKDVI
+486 KDVTKVNYGAFNALKNI
-492 DIREIDKFG
+492 YVG
-501 KLTRASAYFY
+501 KEFS
-511 YCLKDEWKLA
+511 LKDEYGLDPVF
-521 EMEEDSTSPI
+521 DSTVNI
-531 ASIKANVKFCNMT
+531 EFYYKGA
-544 YQIDLDSK
+544 YRYYEIDS
-552 TWTLTRSSDE
+552 E
-562 NESSRE
+562 NETYTIGEKVGDDRFGTGSQTYKGSRVTSLCGDGYILTPPKGN
-568 ATFNSDYLY
+568 TFFYEELRPT
-577 AAGKFGFQLQ
+577 KVQ
-587 WESLNNVSGTVYAPV
+587 GT
-602 EFEVTEGAGILYLI
+602 LYLTHDT
-616 LNSST
+616 ST

>member
-1 MAKVKKRAL
+1 MARVKKRAL

-22 SVTAFAAQNDI
+22 SVTAFAAQNDV

-93 VPIGKSYI
+93 VPIGKGYI

-111 TSALV
+111 TAALV

-178 VSSGKDGKDGKD
+178 VSSGKNGKDGSNGRD
-190 GKNGI
+190 GV

-229 SGLTFADYAVGT
+229 SSLTFADYAVGT
-241 KFYLIQ
+241 KFYLVQ
-247 PTGEFDVPVT
+247 PTGAFDVPVT
-257 SNGKDYTIHFDEV
+257 LNGEEYTIHFDEV

-278 TGESNAWVCT
+278 TGESKAWVCT
-288 ESNTVYAPYRATM
+288 ENNTVYAPYRATM

-324 GAGTAWGYTA
+324 GAATAWGYTA
-334 RITDDGSFTVSV
+334 EITDDGSFSASV
-346 TQGENGTTPWNAPKN
+346 TQGENGTTPWSAPKN
-361 LVLNKVTLNTV
+361 LVLNKVTLSGTPTV
-372 RPTPEPDPEPDYS
+372 DSTIRGLLA
-385 EYIKAAAGTYRSLP
+385 KAAGDWELINGDKNTTMTISSNGKLIYNGNERKAEYLAG
-399 EKEDGDVLVLS
+399 GDVFLNISV
-410 EDGTLTYNGKG
+410 DGEVYKYDSHLDIIYNGSGRKD
-421 YTPEFMYDEDTGMLL
+421 DEQ
-436 THYINGIGQ
+436 YRR
-445 ISFDSAN
+445 S
-452 KLAKVGAWRTF
+452 
-463 YKDGSY
+463 GSY
-469 IKVDLSELQKT
+469 QVVDLTMDNFFDYYEL
-480 DFDQYF
+480 
-486 ERKDVI
+486 KDVTKVNYGAFNALKNI
-492 DIREIDKFG
+492 YVG
-501 KLTRASAYFY
+501 KEFS
-511 YCLKDEWKLA
+511 LKDEYGLDPVF
-521 EMEEDSTSPI
+521 DSTVNI
-531 ASIKANVKFCNMT
+531 EFYYKGA
-544 YQIDLDSK
+544 YRYYEIDS
-552 TWTLTRSSDE
+552 E
-562 NESSRE
+562 NETYTIGEKVGDDRFGTGSQTYKGSRVTSLCGDGYILTPPKGN
-568 ATFNSDYLY
+568 TFFYEELRPT
-577 AAGKFGFQLQ
+577 KVQ
-587 WESLNNVSGTVYAPV
+587 GT
-602 EFEVTEGAGILYLI
+602 LYLTHDT
-616 LNSST
+616 ST

>member
-22 SVTAFAAQNDI
+22 SVTAFAAQSDV

-52 VDVNGRTQVPLRVV
+52 VDANGRTQVPLRVV

-136 KWDNGKVSVTSASAG
+136 KWDGGKVSVTSSANS

-178 VSSGKDGKDGKD
+178 VSSGKNGKDGSNGRD
-190 GKNGI
+190 GV

-229 SGLTFADYAVGT
+229 SSLTFADYDVGT
-241 KFYLIQ
+241 KFYLVQ
-247 PTGEFDVPVT
+247 PTGSFTVPVV
-257 SNGKDYTIHFDEV
+257 SNGTEYEVTFDKV
-270 YYELTANY
+270 YYELTADY
-278 TGESNAWVCT
+278 TGESEAWICT
-288 ESNTVYAPYRATM
+288 ENNTVYAPYRATM

-324 GAGTAWGYTA
+324 GAATAWGYTA
-334 RITDDGSFTVSV
+334 EITDDGSFSASV
-346 TQGENGTTPWNAPKN
+346 TQGENGTTPWSAPKN
-361 LVLNKVTLNTV
+361 LVLNKVTLSGTPTV
-372 RPTPEPDPEPDYS
+372 DSTIRKLLA
-385 EYIKAAAGTYRSLP
+385 KAA
-399 EKEDGDVLVLS
+399 GDWELINGDKDSTMSISANGKLI
-410 EDGTLTYNGKG
+410 YNGNERRAEYLAG
-421 YTPEFMYDEDTGMLL
+421 GDRYLNISVDGEVYIYDSHRDII
-436 THYINGIGQ
+436 YNGSG
-445 ISFDSAN
+445 
-452 KLAKVGAWRTF
+452 R
-463 YKDGSY
+463 KDDEQYRRSGSY
-469 IKVDLSELQKT
+469 QVVDLTMDNFFDYYEL
-480 DFDQYF
+480 
-486 ERKDVI
+486 KDVTKVNYDAFNALKNI
-492 DIREIDKFG
+492 YVG
-501 KLTRASAYFY
+501 KEFS
-511 YCLKDEWKLA
+511 LKDEYGLDPVF
-521 EMEEDSTSPI
+521 DSTVNI
-531 ASIKANVKFCNMT
+531 EFYYKGA
-544 YQIDLDSK
+544 YRYYEIDS
-552 TWTLTRSSDE
+552 E
-562 NESSRE
+562 NETYTIGEKVRDDRFGTGSQTYKGSRVTSLCGDGYILTPPKGN
-568 ATFNSDYLY
+568 TFFYEELRPT
-577 AAGKFGFQLQ
+577 KVQ
-587 WESLNNVSGTVYAPV
+587 GT
-602 EFEVTEGAGILYLI
+602 LYLTHDT
-616 LNSST
+616 ST

>member
-93 VPIGKSYI
+93 VPIGKGYI

-111 TSALV
+111 TAALV

-136 KWDNGKVSVTSASAG
+136 KWDGGKVSVTSSANSS
-151 GFDNIYVDDDGDLIF
+151 FDNIYVDEDGDLIF

-178 VSSGKDGKDGKD
+178 VSSGKNGKDGSNGRD
-190 GKNGI
+190 GV

-229 SGLTFADYAVGT
+229 SSLTFADYDVGT

-247 PTGEFDVPVT
+247 PTGSFTVPVV
-257 SNGKDYTIHFDEV
+257 SNGAEYEVTFDNV
-270 YYELTANY
+270 YYELTADY
-278 TGESNAWVCT
+278 TGKSEAWVCT
-288 ESNTVYAPYRATM
+288 ENNTVYAPYRATM
-301 HIEGSTDS
+301 HIEGSTNP

-334 RITDDGSFTVSV
+334 KITEDGSFAVSV

-361 LVLNKVTLNTV
+361 LVLNKVTLSGTPTV
-372 RPTPEPDPEPDYS
+372 DSTIRGLLAKAAGDWELINGDKNSTMTISANGKLIYNGNERKAEYLAGGDVYLNISVDGEVYKYDSHLDIIYNGSGRKDDEQYRRSGSYQVVDLTMDNFFDYYELKDVTKVNYGAFGALEHIYVGKEFSLKGEYGLDPIIDSTVNIESYSKGAYRYYKIDSEKETYTIGEKVGDDRSGTGSRTYQGSRVTSLCGDGYMLTPPKGDTFFYEELRPT
-385 EYIKAAAGTYRSLP
+385 KVQGT
-399 EKEDGDVLVLS
+399 
-410 EDGTLTYNGKG
+410 
-421 YTPEFMYDEDTGMLL
+421 
-436 THYINGIGQ
+436 
-445 ISFDSAN
+445 
-452 KLAKVGAWRTF
+452 
-463 YKDGSY
+463 
-469 IKVDLSELQKT
+469 
-480 DFDQYF
+480 
-486 ERKDVI
+486 
-492 DIREIDKFG
+492 
-501 KLTRASAYFY
+501 
-511 YCLKDEWKLA
+511 
-521 EMEEDSTSPI
+521 
-531 ASIKANVKFCNMT
+531 
-544 YQIDLDSK
+544 
-552 TWTLTRSSDE
+552 
-562 NESSRE
+562 
-568 ATFNSDYLY
+568 
-577 AAGKFGFQLQ
+577 
-587 WESLNNVSGTVYAPV
+587 
-602 EFEVTEGAGILYLI
+602 LYLI
-616 LNSST
+616 HNTST

>member
-52 VDVNGRTQVPLRVV
+52 VDANGRTQVPLRVV

-93 VPIGKSYI
+93 VPIGKGYI

-111 TSALV
+111 TAALV

-136 KWDNGKVSVTSASAG
+136 KWDGGKVSVTSSASG
-151 GFDNIYVDDDGDLIF
+151 SFDNIYVDDNGDLIF

-190 GKNGI
+190 GKNGV

-241 KFYLIQ
+241 KFYLTQ
-247 PTGEFDVPVT
+247 PTGSFTVPVV
-257 SNGKDYTIHFDEV
+257 SNGAEYEVTFDKV
-270 YYELTANY
+270 YYELTADY
-278 TGESNAWVCT
+278 TGDARAWVCT
-288 ESNTVYAPYRATM
+288 ENNTVYAPYRATM
-301 HIEGSTDS
+301 HIEGSTDP
-309 ALAGCK
+309 ALTGCK

-324 GAGTAWGYTA
+324 GAATAWGYTA
-334 RITDDGSFTVSV
+334 EITDDGSFSASV
-346 TQGENGTTPWNAPKN
+346 TQGENGTTPWSAPKN
-361 LVLNKVTLNTV
+361 LVLNKVTLSGTPTV
-372 RPTPEPDPEPDYS
+372 DSTIRGLLA
-385 EYIKAAAGTYRSLP
+385 KAAGDWELINGDKNSTMTISANGKLIYNGNERKAEYLAGGDVYLNISVDGEVYKYDSHLDIIYNGSGRKDDEQYRRSGSYQVVDLTMDNFFDYYELKDVTVVEHDAFGELDYIYVGKEFSLKGEYGLDP
-399 EKEDGDVLVLS
+399 IIDSTVNIESYSKRAYRYYKIDSEKE
-410 EDGTLTYNGKG
+410 TY
-421 YTPEFMYDEDTGMLL
+421 T
-436 THYINGIGQ
+436 IGE
-445 ISFDSAN
+445 
-452 KLAKVGAWRTF
+452 KVGDDRSGT
-463 YKDGSY
+463 GS
-469 IKVDLSELQKT
+469 
-480 DFDQYF
+480 
-486 ERKDVI
+486 R
-492 DIREIDKFG
+492 
-501 KLTRASAYFY
+501 
-511 YCLKDEWKLA
+511 
-521 EMEEDSTSPI
+521 
-531 ASIKANVKFCNMT
+531 T
-544 YQIDLDSK
+544 YQG
-552 TWTLTRSSDE
+552 
-562 NESSRE
+562 SRV
-568 ATFNSDYLY
+568 T
-577 AAGKFGFQLQ
+577 
-587 WESLNNVSGTVYAPV
+587 SL
-602 EFEVTEGAGILYLI
+602 
-616 LNSST
+616 
-621 TTD
+621 

>member
-22 SVTAFAAQNDI
+22 SVTAFAAQNDV

-52 VDVNGRTQVPLRVV
+52 VDANGRTQVPLRVV

-93 VPIGKSYI
+93 VPIGKGYI

-111 TSALV
+111 TAALV

-178 VSSGKDGKDGKD
+178 VSSGKNGKDGSNGRD
-190 GKNGI
+190 GV
-195 SVTDAYVDAGGDLMI
+195 SVTDAYVNANGDLMI
-210 KLSSG
+210 ALSSG

-229 SGLTFADYAVGT
+229 SSLTFADYDVGT
-241 KFYLIQ
+241 KFYLVQ
-247 PTGEFDVPVT
+247 PTGSFTVPVV
-257 SNGKDYTIHFDEV
+257 SNGTEYEVTFDKV
-270 YYELTANY
+270 YYELTADY

-361 LVLNKVTLNTV
+361 LVLNKVTLSGTPTV
-372 RPTPEPDPEPDYS
+372 DSTIRKLLAKAAGDWELINGDKDSTMSISANGKLIYNGNERRAEYLAGGDRYLNISVDGEVYIYDSHRDIIYNGSGRKDDEQYRRSGSYQVVDLTMDNFFDYYELKDVTVVEHDAFGELDYIYVGKEFSLKGEYGLDPIIDSTVNIESYSKGAYRYYKIDSEKETYTIGEKVGDDRSGTGSRTYQGSRVTSLCGDGYMLTPPKGDTFFYEELRPT
-385 EYIKAAAGTYRSLP
+385 KVQGT
-399 EKEDGDVLVLS
+399 
-410 EDGTLTYNGKG
+410 
-421 YTPEFMYDEDTGMLL
+421 
-436 THYINGIGQ
+436 
-445 ISFDSAN
+445 
-452 KLAKVGAWRTF
+452 
-463 YKDGSY
+463 
-469 IKVDLSELQKT
+469 
-480 DFDQYF
+480 
-486 ERKDVI
+486 
-492 DIREIDKFG
+492 
-501 KLTRASAYFY
+501 
-511 YCLKDEWKLA
+511 
-521 EMEEDSTSPI
+521 
-531 ASIKANVKFCNMT
+531 
-544 YQIDLDSK
+544 
-552 TWTLTRSSDE
+552 
-562 NESSRE
+562 
-568 ATFNSDYLY
+568 
-577 AAGKFGFQLQ
+577 
-587 WESLNNVSGTVYAPV
+587 
-602 EFEVTEGAGILYLI
+602 LYLI
-616 LNSST
+616 HNTST

>member
-52 VDVNGRTQVPLRVV
+52 VDANGRTQVPLRVV

-93 VPIGKSYI
+93 VPIGKGYI

-111 TSALV
+111 TAALV

-136 KWDNGKVSVTSASAG
+136 KWDGGKVSVTSSASG
-151 GFDNIYVDDDGDLIF
+151 SFDNIYVDDNGDLIF

-190 GKNGI
+190 GKNGV

-241 KFYLIQ
+241 KFYLTQ
-247 PTGEFDVPVT
+247 PTGSFTVPVV
-257 SNGKDYTIHFDEV
+257 SNGAEYEVTFDKV
-270 YYELTANY
+270 YYELTADY
-278 TGESNAWVCT
+278 TGDARAWVCT
-288 ESNTVYAPYRATM
+288 ENNTVYAPYRATM
-301 HIEGSTDS
+301 HIEGSTDP
-309 ALAGCK
+309 ALTGCK

-324 GAGTAWGYTA
+324 GAATAWGYTA
-334 RITDDGSFTVSV
+334 EITDDGSFSASV
-346 TQGENGTTPWNAPKN
+346 TQGENGTTPWSAPKN
-361 LVLNKVTLNTV
+361 LVLNKVTLSGTPTV
-372 RPTPEPDPEPDYS
+372 DSTIRGLLAKAAGDWELINGDKNSTMTISANGKLIYNGNERKAEYLAGGDVYLNISVDGEVYKYDSHLDIIYNGSGRKDDEQYRRSGSYQVVDLTMDNFFDYYELKDVTVVEHDAFGELDYIYVGKEFSLKGEYGLDPIIDSTVNIESYSKMAYRYYKIDSEKETYTIGEKVGDDRSGTGSRTYQGSRVTSLCGDGYMLTPPKGDTFFYEELRPT
-385 EYIKAAAGTYRSLP
+385 KVQGT
-399 EKEDGDVLVLS
+399 
-410 EDGTLTYNGKG
+410 
-421 YTPEFMYDEDTGMLL
+421 
-436 THYINGIGQ
+436 
-445 ISFDSAN
+445 
-452 KLAKVGAWRTF
+452 
-463 YKDGSY
+463 
-469 IKVDLSELQKT
+469 
-480 DFDQYF
+480 
-486 ERKDVI
+486 
-492 DIREIDKFG
+492 
-501 KLTRASAYFY
+501 
-511 YCLKDEWKLA
+511 
-521 EMEEDSTSPI
+521 
-531 ASIKANVKFCNMT
+531 
-544 YQIDLDSK
+544 
-552 TWTLTRSSDE
+552 
-562 NESSRE
+562 
-568 ATFNSDYLY
+568 
-577 AAGKFGFQLQ
+577 
-587 WESLNNVSGTVYAPV
+587 
-602 EFEVTEGAGILYLI
+602 LYLI
-616 LNSST
+616 HNTST

>member
-22 SVTAFAAQNDI
+22 SVTAFAAQNDV

-52 VDVNGRTQVPLRVV
+52 VDANGRTQVPLRVV

-93 VPIGKSYI
+93 VPIGKGYI

-111 TSALV
+111 TAALV

-136 KWDNGKVSVTSASAG
+136 KWDGGKVSVTSSASG
-151 GFDNIYVDDDGDLIF
+151 SFDNIYVDEDGDLIF

-190 GKNGI
+190 GKNGV

-229 SGLTFADYAVGT
+229 SGLTFADYDVGT
-241 KFYLIQ
+241 KFYLVQ
-247 PTGEFDVPVT
+247 PTGSFTVPVV
-257 SNGKDYTIHFDEV
+257 SNGAEYEVTFDKV
-270 YYELTANY
+270 YYELTADY
-278 TGESNAWVCT
+278 TGKSEAWVCT
-288 ESNTVYAPYRATM
+288 ENNTVYAPYRATM
-301 HIEGSTDS
+301 HIEGSTDP

-334 RITDDGSFTVSV
+334 KITEDGSFAVSV

-361 LVLNKVTLNTV
+361 LVLNKVTLSGTPTV
-372 RPTPEPDPEPDYS
+372 DSTIRKLLA
-385 EYIKAAAGTYRSLP
+385 KAA
-399 EKEDGDVLVLS
+399 GDWELINGDKDSTMSISANGKLI
-410 EDGTLTYNGKG
+410 YNGYERRAEYLAGGDRYLNISVDGEVYIYDSHRDIIYNGSGRKDDEQYRRSGSYQVVDLTMDNFFDYYELKDVTVVEHDAFGELDYIYVGKEFSLKG
-421 YTPEFMYDEDTGMLL
+421 EYGLDPIIDSTVNIEFYYKGAYKNYEIDLENETYT
-436 THYINGIGQ
+436 IGE
-445 ISFDSAN
+445 
-452 KLAKVGAWRTF
+452 KVGNDRSGT
-463 YKDGSY
+463 GS
-469 IKVDLSELQKT
+469 
-480 DFDQYF
+480 
-486 ERKDVI
+486 R
-492 DIREIDKFG
+492 
-501 KLTRASAYFY
+501 
-511 YCLKDEWKLA
+511 
-521 EMEEDSTSPI
+521 
-531 ASIKANVKFCNMT
+531 T
-544 YQIDLDSK
+544 YQGSRVTSLCGDGYI
-552 TWTLTRSSDE
+552 LTPPKGD
-562 NESSRE
+562 
-568 ATFNSDYLY
+568 TFFYEEL
-577 AAGKFGFQLQ
+577 KPTKVQ
-587 WESLNNVSGTVYAPV
+587 GT
-602 EFEVTEGAGILYLI
+602 LYLI
-616 LNSST
+616 HNTST
-621 TTD
+621 TTE

>member
-22 SVTAFAAQNDI
+22 SVTAFAAQNDV

-52 VDVNGRTQVPLRVV
+52 VDANGRTQVPLRVV

-136 KWDNGKVSVTSASAG
+136 KWDGGKVSVTSSASG
-151 GFDNIYVDDDGDLIF
+151 SFDNIYVDEDGDLIF

-190 GKNGI
+190 GKNGV

-229 SGLTFADYAVGT
+229 SSLTFADYAVGT
-241 KFYLIQ
+241 RFYLVK
-247 PTGEFDVPVT
+247 PTGEFDVPVM
-257 SNGKDYTIHFDEV
+257 SNGENYTIHFDEV
-270 YYELTANY
+270 YYELTADY
-278 TGESNAWVCT
+278 TGESEAWVCT
-288 ESNTVYAPYRATM
+288 ENNTVYAPYRATM
-301 HIEGSTDS
+301 HIEGSTDP

-334 RITDDGSFTVSV
+334 KITEDGSFAVSV

-361 LVLNKVTLNTV
+361 LVLNKVTLSGTPTV
-372 RPTPEPDPEPDYS
+372 DSTIRKLLA
-385 EYIKAAAGTYRSLP
+385 KAA
-399 EKEDGDVLVLS
+399 GDWELINGDKDSTMSISANGKLI
-410 EDGTLTYNGKG
+410 YNGNERKAEYLAG
-421 YTPEFMYDEDTGMLL
+421 GDRYLNISVDGEVYKYDSHLDII
-436 THYINGIGQ
+436 YNGLG
-445 ISFDSAN
+445 
-452 KLAKVGAWRTF
+452 R
-463 YKDGSY
+463 KDDEQYRRSGSY
-469 IKVDLSELQKT
+469 QVVDLTMDNFFDYYEL
-480 DFDQYF
+480 
-486 ERKDVI
+486 KDVTKVNYGAFNALKNI
-492 DIREIDKFG
+492 YVG
-501 KLTRASAYFY
+501 KEFS
-511 YCLKDEWKLA
+511 LKDEYGLDPVF
-521 EMEEDSTSPI
+521 DSPVNI
-531 ASIKANVKFCNMT
+531 EFYYKGA
-544 YQIDLDSK
+544 YRYYEIDS
-552 TWTLTRSSDE
+552 E
-562 NESSRE
+562 NETYTIGEKVGDDRFGTGSQTYKGSRVTSLCGDGYILTPPKGN
-568 ATFNSDYLY
+568 TFFYEELRPT
-577 AAGKFGFQLQ
+577 KVQ
-587 WESLNNVSGTVYAPV
+587 GT
-602 EFEVTEGAGILYLI
+602 LYLTHDT
-616 LNSST
+616 ST